1 MMGSFIFL
9 LSIIISINYINSL
22 HTVHRSNI
30 HRNMHNGGMP
40 KKAVAVLKSDTVN
53 GIIYFQQNN
62 RASATTIYGTI
73 NGLTPGLHGFHIHQ
87 YGIKANGCTSAA
99 AHYNPFEKTHGRPTN
114 NIKHIGDL
122 RNIKAGAD
130 GVANVNIIS
139 NHIQLSGPLSVI
151 GRSLVVHA
159 NPDDLGKGNGDARE
173 ESLKTGNAGS
183 RIVCSI
189 IGIAPST

>member
-1 MMGSFIFL
+1 MGSFIFL

-87 YGIKANGCTSAA
+87 YGDQTNGCTSAA
-99 AHYNPFEKTHGRPTN
+99 AHYNPFEKTHGSPTD

-122 RNIKAGAD
+122 GNIKAGAD